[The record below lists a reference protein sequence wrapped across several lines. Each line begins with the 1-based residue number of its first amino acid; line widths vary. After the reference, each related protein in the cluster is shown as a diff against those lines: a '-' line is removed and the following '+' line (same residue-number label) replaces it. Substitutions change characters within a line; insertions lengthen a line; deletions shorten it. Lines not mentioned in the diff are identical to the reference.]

1 MKSPLHNYDNY
12 IIRMPSRKAQGK
24 PVSLKHP
31 PEGVIMGNLTGKS
44 PFEWSSQQVTF
55 TRLMAMGKKSL
66 SDSRTNKHLINKV
79 EIMVNRKLEL
89 VFIDKE
95 GKWYPLDEVDREE
108 LALGL
113 EKISKEVA
121 KRLQLLKEQR

>member
-1 MKSPLHNYDNY
+1 MSFP
-12 IIRMPSRKAQGK
+12 Q
-24 PVSLKHP
+24 
-31 PEGVIMGNLTGKS
+31 T
-44 PFEWSSQQVTF
+44 TF
-55 TRLMAMGKKSL
+55 TRLKATGKKSL
-66 SDSRTNKHLINKV
+66 SNSRTNKNIINKV
-79 EIMVNRKLEL
+79 EIMVNKKLEL

-108 LALGL
+108 LAEGL